1 MNSNQSTRAIL
12 LDLKKNSWGRQ
23 TLKPEWKRLMKEGRR
38 KSPNTDGMEE
48 VRPVGNVQPQG
59 REESL
64 GKSKEA
70 QNTGG
75 KHKILRKT
83 CLAKRES

>member
-1 MNSNQSTRAIL
+1 
-12 LDLKKNSWGRQ
+12 
-23 TLKPEWKRLMKEGRR
+23 MKEGRR
-38 KSPNTDGMEE
+38 KILTLMAWRE
-48 VRPVGNVQPQG
+48 VRPAGNEQPQG

-64 GKSKEA
+64 GKCKEA

-83 CLAKRES
+83 CLAKREG